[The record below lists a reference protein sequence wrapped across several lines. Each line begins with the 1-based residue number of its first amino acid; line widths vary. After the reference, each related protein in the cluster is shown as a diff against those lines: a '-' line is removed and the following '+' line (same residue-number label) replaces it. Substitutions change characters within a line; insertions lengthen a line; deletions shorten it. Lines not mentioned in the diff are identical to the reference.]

1 MTCTLV
7 VLAGCCLKPGKKTQM
22 TTLLNMMVSVF
33 NVYFEYMG
41 SDVLLLCGKY
51 LSFMLCAHCA
61 VLTSK
66 TYLKAEACYL
76 LLL

>member
-1 MTCTLV
+1 
-7 VLAGCCLKPGKKTQM
+7 
-22 TTLLNMMVSVF
+22 MVSVF

-51 LSFMLCAHCA
+51 LSFMLCAHYA

-76 LLL
+76 LLLL